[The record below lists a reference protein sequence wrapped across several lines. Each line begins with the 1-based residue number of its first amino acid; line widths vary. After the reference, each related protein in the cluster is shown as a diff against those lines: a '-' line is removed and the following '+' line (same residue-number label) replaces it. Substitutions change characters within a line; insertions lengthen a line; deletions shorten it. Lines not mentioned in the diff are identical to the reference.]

1 MFEEQKL
8 KAMKVADLQTI
19 AGELEIKSSGLK
31 KTELIE
37 SILTH
42 QNKETDDNSDSTKP
56 VDNPNIVT
64 EKRQRKRIPS
74 RPQKILFPEEEKSG
88 IEDILKDEKPGD
100 KEEIRENVLVDDDD
114 FKESTV
120 YRRPQVIL
128 RKSADSTYFQ
138 KTIINKDE
146 NTIDEKTIIDE
157 EEKPNHQKQK
167 SLTKNDY
174 KPANGNKYRSSSY
187 EFEGIITTEGVL
199 EITQD
204 GYGFLRS
211 SDFNYLSSPDDV
223 YVSPSQIKLFGLKT
237 GDTVTGEV
245 RPPREG
251 EKFFPLV
258 KIVEINGREPSFVR
272 DRVSFEHLTPLFPE
286 EKFRLAGTG
295 ATLSTRV
302 VDLFSPIGKGQRG
315 MIVAQPKTGKTL
327 LLKDIANVISV
338 NHPEV
343 YMIVL
348 LIDERPEEVTDMQ
361 RSVKGE
367 VIASTFDESAEK
379 HVKVAN
385 IVLSKAQR
393 MVECGHDVVILLDS
407 ITRLA
412 RAYNT
417 VSPASGKVLSG
428 GVDANAL
435 HKPKRFFGAARNIE
449 GGGSLTIIATA
460 LIDTGSKMDE
470 VIFEEFKG
478 TGNMELQLDRKIAN
492 KRIYPAID
500 LVSSSTRRDD
510 LLLDAVTQ
518 QRMWILRNH
527 LADMN
532 PLEAMEFLRNRLE
545 RSLSNEE
552 FLLTMNQ

>member
-8 KAMKVADLQTI
+8 KAMKVADLQSV
-19 AGELEIKSSGLK
+19 ANELKIKSSGLK
-31 KTELIE
+31 KSELIE
-37 SILTH
+37 LILAH
-42 QNKETDDNSDSTKP
+42 QNNQINLSNSVTSTEKEP
-56 VDNPNIVT
+56 VIT
-64 EKRQRKRIPS
+64 EKRQRKRIPAKQQ
-74 RPQKILFPEEEKSG
+74 RETIFPKDEEIEKSSPDV
-88 IEDILKDEKPGD
+88 EDLTDVNGKETSENDE
-100 KEEIRENVLVDDDD
+100 D
-114 FKESTV
+114 FKVDIPV
-120 YRRPQVIL
+120 YRKPQVIL
-128 RKSADSTYFQ
+128 RKSADSTHFQ
-138 KTIINKDE
+138 KTTATKDDKKFFDDEPKNNFQNQKKNNAKNEYTNKQH
-146 NTIDEKTIIDE
+146 T
-157 EEKPNHQKQK
+157 
-167 SLTKNDY
+167 
-174 KPANGNKYRSSSY
+174 NGNKYRSSDY
-187 EFEGIITTEGVL
+187 EFEGIIKTEGVL

-245 RPPREG
+245 RPPKEG

-258 KIVEINGREPSFVR
+258 KIIEINGRDPLFVR

-286 EKFRLAGTG
+286 EKFKLAGTG

-315 MIVAQPKTGKTL
+315 MIVAQPKTGKTI
-327 LLKDIANVISV
+327 LLKDIANVISI

-510 LLLDAVTQ
+510 LLLDQVSQ

-532 PLEAMEFLRNRLE
+532 PLEAMEFLKTRLE
-545 RSLSNEE
+545 RSLTNEE

>member
-8 KAMKVADLQTI
+8 KAMKVADLQSI
-19 AGELEIKSSGLK
+19 ANELKIKSSGLK
-31 KTELIE
+31 KSELIE
-37 SILTH
+37 LILAH
-42 QNKETDDNSDSTKP
+42 QNKQTNHNESEKPTDEEP
-56 VDNPNIVT
+56 IVT
-64 EKRQRKRIPS
+64 EKRQRKRIPAKQQQRDTLLS
-74 RPQKILFPEEEKSG
+74 
-88 IEDILKDEKPGD
+88 
-100 KEEIRENVLVDDDD
+100 KEEVVENKGSQDDDSLIDDDVQKEVSENDED
-114 FKESTV
+114 FKIDIPV
-120 YRRPQVIL
+120 YRKPQVIL
-128 RKSADSTYFQ
+128 RKSADSTHFQ
-138 KTIINKDE
+138 KTTVSKD
-146 NTIDEKTIIDE
+146 DKKLFDE
-157 EEKPNHQKQK
+157 EPKTNYQSPKKNN
-167 SLTKNDY
+167 TKEYANR
-174 KPANGNKYRSSSY
+174 PHTNGNKYRSSDY
-187 EFEGIITTEGVL
+187 EFEGIIKTEGVL

-245 RPPREG
+245 RPPKEG

-258 KIVEINGREPSFVR
+258 KIIEINGRDPLFVR

-286 EKFRLAGTG
+286 EKFKLAGKG

-315 MIVAQPKTGKTL
+315 MIVAQPKTGKTI
-327 LLKDIANVISV
+327 LLKDIANVISI

-510 LLLDAVTQ
+510 LLLDSVSQ

-532 PLEAMEFLRNRLE
+532 PLEAMEFLKMRLD